1 MQSLKKMVGLSSWAT
16 DTWEVQPVGTA
27 VGPMGGAR
35 PRPGR
40 CVGKDRFSGG
50 VSPSERDD
58 GISSSGRG
66 GVSSRRLR
74 SPWRALSCRGDG
86 LMPAVNF
93 FLLAR
98 GGVAAG
104 FVVKTA
110 RNHATDPEQE
120 EGDGKHFAARC

>member
-1 MQSLKKMVGLSSWAT
+1 
-16 DTWEVQPVGTA
+16 
-27 VGPMGGAR
+27 
-35 PRPGR
+35 
-40 CVGKDRFSGG
+40 
-50 VSPSERDD
+50 
-58 GISSSGRG
+58 
-66 GVSSRRLR
+66 
-74 SPWRALSCRGDG
+74 
-86 LMPAVNF
+86 MPAVNF

>member
-1 MQSLKKMVGLSSWAT
+1 M
-16 DTWEVQPVGTA
+16 
-27 VGPMGGAR
+27 
-35 PRPGR
+35 
-40 CVGKDRFSGG
+40 GKDRFSGG

>member
-35 PRPGR
+35 PRPER